1 MFFLVCSMPAEYQG
15 QLMDYGAS
23 GYIEVNLNLETHRP
37 IWPLRHTHLLFFSFV
52 TLLFFSFVTLFF
64 SFVTLFF
71 FICHTFFQ
79 LSTRIREYFEAS
91 ALTVLPRG
99 GMWG

>member
-1 MFFLVCSMPAEYQG
+1 MFRPFRRKTTVDVFFLVCSMPAEYQG

-23 GYIEVNLNLETHRP
+23 GYIEVNLNLGTHRP

-52 TLLFFSFVTLFF
+52 TLLFF
-64 SFVTLFF
+64 

-79 LSTRIREYFEAS
+79 LSTLIREYFEAS

-99 GMWG
+99 DMWG